1 MSQLTDHWL
10 LDPVFP
16 APAGLPRLDEE
27 TEELARLEEA
37 PGATSRYPSGT
48 YRLALRVD
56 DTEATAA
63 QDEDASAERCRKSSS
78 DAPTVRPGSLH
89 ALKTA

>member
-1 MSQLTDHWL
+1 MAYHSDLWL

-16 APAGLPRLDEE
+16 APAALPRLDEE

-37 PGATSRYPSGT
+37 PSEVSRYPSGT
-48 YRLALRVD
+48 WRLAVRVD
-56 DTEATAA
+56 DARAHDDHA
-63 QDEDASAERCRKSSS
+63 SDERGRKSPS

>member
-1 MSQLTDHWL
+1 MYQLTDHWL

-37 PGATSRYPSGT
+37 PGSTSRYPSGT
-48 YRLALRVD
+48 YRLAVRVD
-56 DTEATAA
+56 HTEAT
-63 QDEDASAERCRKSSS
+63 DEDASADRCRKSSS